1 MMHAGMRLP
10 RPPAER
16 LRSRFRTE
24 TPLERGRLIV
34 FVTLVLLTL
43 VTWIVTLDHTGSMSR
58 SGNGAM
64 VHDEMAMAGAS
75 GADWSPGGVMAFLGF
90 WAAMMSAMMFP
101 AAAPM
106 VLLIHAV
113 HAKRGGGY
121 RAIFPSGVF
130 ATGYLLIWVTAGL
143 IVYPAMQLVAT
154 LTSGL
159 SSDDRG
165 RWSSFALGVVLIA
178 AGLYQLTPLKDTC
191 LSVCR
196 SPLNFVMQYWR
207 EGRLGAVVMG
217 IRHGVYCLGCC
228 WALFT
233 VLVVAGMMSL
243 AWMLLLTLVVFA
255 EKVFPHGRRISLAVG
270 AGFIVMGGVLLA
282 SGGRFTTLV

>member
-1 MMHAGMRLP
+1 MMHAEMRLP
-10 RPPAER
+10 RPPGER
-16 LRSRFRTE
+16 LRSWFRAE

-34 FVTLVLLTL
+34 FATLVLLTL
-43 VTWIVTLDHTGSMSR
+43 VTWIVTLDHAGSMR
-58 SGNGAM
+58 STGDQAM
-64 VHDEMAMAGAS
+64 AHDEMAMTGAS
-75 GADWSPGGVMAFLGF
+75 GADWSFRGVMAFLGF
-90 WAAMMSAMMFP
+90 WAAMMAAMMFP

-106 VLLIHAV
+106 VLLFHAV
-113 HAKRGGGY
+113 HAKRDGGY

-143 IVYPAMQLVAT
+143 IVYPATQIVAM

-159 SSDDRG
+159 SPDDRG
-165 RWSSFALGVVLIA
+165 RWSAIALGVVLIA
-178 AGLYQLTPLKDTC
+178 AGLYQLTPLKDRC
-191 LSVCR
+191 LSACR

-207 EGRLGAVVMG
+207 DGRLGAVGMG

-228 WALFT
+228 WALFA
-233 VLVVAGMMSL
+233 VLVVAGVMSI

-270 AGFIVMGGVLLA
+270 AVLIVIGGVLLA
-282 SGGRFTTLV
+282 GGGRFTALV